1 MLIVSDLLIGT
12 LRVVIVFAMSSTLST
27 LMPITFPFKTPF
39 KFLVNLQRNEA
50 YADMGFNV
58 SAREMETGLIS
69 SFDFD
74 ILNAYSIRPIRD
86 GKNSGVNWNTS
97 RHGVAGYWS
106 QCRRKT
112 RAGHDLW

>member
-58 SAREMETGLIS
+58 SARAMEDRS
-69 SFDFD
+69 
-74 ILNAYSIRPIRD
+74 
-86 GKNSGVNWNTS
+86 
-97 RHGVAGYWS
+97 
-106 QCRRKT
+106 
-112 RAGHDLW
+112 DLKL